1 MRKRKARNASEVRNP
16 PASCPNLDGDEDD
29 DDITAKDLIKANFL
43 AKPDHDEGRSV
54 SNAYPSQVLI
64 LQHISFPQTII
75 VMCEFR

>member
-16 PASCPNLDGDEDD
+16 PASCPNLDGDEDDD

-64 LQHISFPQTII
+64 LLHISLPQTIL
-75 VMCEFR
+75 VCEFR